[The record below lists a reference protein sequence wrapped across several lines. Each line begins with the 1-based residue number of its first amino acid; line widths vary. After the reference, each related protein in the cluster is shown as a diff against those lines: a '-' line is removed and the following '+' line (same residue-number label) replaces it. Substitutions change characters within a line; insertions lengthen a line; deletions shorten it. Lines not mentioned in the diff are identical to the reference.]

1 MTEYRGYEITVI
13 KNNEKEYPYKAIAKK
28 GEYEIK
34 HKGQSETQAI
44 DFVKQGVNVIIEK
57 IESKGLQ

>member
-1 MTEYRGYEITVI
+1 MTEYRGYEITVT
-13 KNNEKEYPYKAIAKK
+13 KNNEREYPYKAIARK
-28 GEYEIK
+28 GDNEVK

-44 DFVKQGVNVIIEK
+44 DFVKQGVNVIIDK